1 MSGPDGGAAGGGP
14 GEAGNGV
21 PIVEIEDLKTYFPI
35 RTGILRRLAG
45 YVRAVDGVS
54 FEIRRGEVFGLV
66 GESGCGKTTL
76 GRTLLRLQRP
86 TGGVARLEGR
96 NVLEFRGRDLRKM
109 RRRMQ
114 IIFQDPVGSLNPRMP
129 VSDIIGEGLL
139 AQADVENRWGERKV
153 RDKRVGDYLDE
164 IAFHWVAVSAQDT
177 PAESR
182 GLHELAA
189 IWANSTKHAQTESI
203 VTEREARAAVE
214 MAAAI
219 AGGREALRRR
229 PVLSLME
236 CTISPLAQEGGALD
250 AALVAAEAGV
260 PVGFMTMA
268 SAAFT
273 GPATPAGTLVVG
285 NAEVISALALV
296 ELAHPG
302 APVYYAAAQTAIDLR
317 SGAYTG
323 GGPEDFLFGAATNAL
338 ADFYGVPLSM
348 GSFATGAK
356 EPDWQAG
363 IENGLSTFMASAVRS
378 DMLLGVGLLHGSR
391 IWSYEQML
399 LDCEIYGIVRAM
411 LRGIAVD
418 DEALALEAIRRVG
431 PGGEYLTDPHTVRHM
446 RELWQSRFFDRRP
459 YGAWEEKRDRARDW
473 ARARAREILA
483 THEPDPLDPVV
494 AAELAAI
501 IAAVERE
508 AGVAGAAAPT

>member
-1 MSGPDGGAAGGGP
+1 MARTID
-14 GEAGNGV
+14 
-21 PIVEIEDLKTYFPI
+21 PIVDPRIEVRVLSDAEVQRIHAATLEVIESVGVRFPSPRALEIWQAHGATVDRETLV
-35 RTGILRRLAG
+35 
-45 YVRAVDGVS
+45 VRAPGALVEEALARAPHEYALAARDPSQDLPLDGRHVYAATD
-54 FEIRRGEVFGLV
+54 
-66 GESGCGKTTL
+66 GCGVEVLDLET
-76 GRTLLRLQRP
+76 GERRRSRLQD
-86 TGGVARLEGR
+86 VAE
-96 NVLEFRGRDLRKM
+96 
-109 RRRMQ
+109 
-114 IIFQDPVGSLNPRMP
+114 I
-129 VSDIIGEGLL
+129 
-139 AQADVENRWGERKV
+139 A
-153 RDKRVGDYLDE
+153 RVGDYLDE

-459 YGAWEEKRDRARDW
+459 YGAWEEKRDGARDW